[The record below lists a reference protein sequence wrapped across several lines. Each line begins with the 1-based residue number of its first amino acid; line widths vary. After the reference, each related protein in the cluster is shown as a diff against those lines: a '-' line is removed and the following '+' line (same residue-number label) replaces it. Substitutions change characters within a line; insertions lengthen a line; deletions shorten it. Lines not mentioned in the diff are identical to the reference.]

1 MISGW
6 NVAYFVDGR
15 FAVEVDRVVGREGV
29 FVVLRETDGSVL
41 YSAREDEEVAQ
52 ESDLFFLPDR
62 NRNSLQEHI
71 KDEIFVILM
80 TSSCLPMKTLTRN
93 PTPPSSF
100 FVVNSFTQF
109 CSSMS
114 CTILAGE
121 STRTPHVKC
130 DVISRKNT
138 NVRAF

>member
-1 MISGW
+1 MSGLD
-6 NVAYFVDGR
+6 VAYFIDRR
-15 FAVEVDRVVGREGV
+15 FAVEVDRVVRREGV

-41 YSAREDEEVAQ
+41 YSASEDEEVAK

-71 KDEIFVILM
+71 NNTMCGHDDVIL
-80 TSSCLPMKTLTRN
+80 PINMKTPTRN

-121 STRTPHVKC
+121 STRTRHVKC
-130 DVISRKNT
+130 DVI
-138 NVRAF
+138 